1 MSGVFEIQNAIMN
14 YVHAFPVC
22 RVRCRI
28 WNSFAL
34 TSADD
39 QLLQITEEEDES
51 TDIICRSSSI
61 KVSLVIYS
69 QWLCVYS
76 MIETVFVNRKYRS
89 IDSQWSF
96 SSFLSFEVKLYFHQ
110 LEYHWHVWM
119 LSLGFAVWSWTMR
132 LLFLFVQ
139 SDVGFGIY
147 LQRNQSMIS
156 C

>member
-69 QWLCVYS
+69 Q
-76 MIETVFVNRKYRS
+76 
-89 IDSQWSF
+89 
-96 SSFLSFEVKLYFHQ
+96 
-110 LEYHWHVWM
+110 
-119 LSLGFAVWSWTMR
+119 
-132 LLFLFVQ
+132 
-139 SDVGFGIY
+139 
-147 LQRNQSMIS
+147 
-156 C
+156 